1 MRRWASASIIG
12 IALVT
17 VAQPALALVYV
28 PGQYREDG
36 VYIRPHFER
45 PDHRIGDAW
54 LKDLANPVA
63 AQTGVKLPPAG
74 NDAFKDKSAPGAAR

>member
-1 MRRWASASIIG
+1 MRRWTFASIIG
-12 IALVT
+12 AALVT
-17 VAQPALALVYV
+17 AGQPALALVYV

-63 AQTGVKLPPAG
+63 AQTRGKLPPAR
-74 NDAFKDKSAPGAAR
+74 NDPPQG